1 MNKNGS
7 SVMWMKGVEQES
19 HGVEKRERWWRS
31 NCVMRR
37 HENPFLAGDLVL
49 VLVLEPPTHTSFSA
63 PHKIHYP
70 TPICN
75 LESMDKTA
83 VAHPSSLRI
92 LWPCWL
98 ACSPTHSKPRCQSP
112 RDVPATSVSF
122 SFLVLRACLLADSR
136 TSELRGGACC
146 APS

>member
-1 MNKNGS
+1 MNENGS
-7 SVMWMKGVEQES
+7 SVVWMKGVEQES

-49 VLVLEPPTHTSFSA
+49 VLVLEPPTHTSFST

-83 VAHPSSLRI
+83 VAHPSSSAFSDHVGQPVRAHTPNPGVSPHVTCRRHLSSY
-92 LWPCWL
+92 LFWCFEL
-98 ACSPTHSKPRCQSP
+98 ACSPTHVHR
-112 RDVPATSVSF
+112 R
-122 SFLVLRACLLADSR
+122 
-136 TSELRGGACC
+136 
-146 APS
+146 